1 MAGAFDGTAA
11 ACDAPNWAAKNMI
24 PKKIAIIAPM
34 IAAVLICALM
44 SRPALWIGIL
54 VARRLAACGD

>member
-1 MAGAFDGTAA
+1 MVGDFDRTAA
-11 ACDAPNWAAKNMI
+11 ACDAPNWVAKNRI
-24 PKKIAIIAPM
+24 PKKITIIAPM

-44 SRPALWIGIL
+44 SRSALWIGIL